1 MARPAR
7 LGKAKTRQRSV
18 VLEHFS
24 VPRLIFLLLFTLLA
38 VGASSA
44 VSAGDPSVPGSIA
57 NLPAANTKTRP
68 TLVDGLVLGLVEGVT
83 EFLPIS
89 STGHL
94 IIANH
99 LLALDSATPI
109 GTDKYGQI
117 ISLKDAADTY
127 AVVIQAGAIAAVA
140 FLYWGPLAT
149 LFAGLAGQNPD
160 GLRLLRNLILA
171 CLPPVITAL
180 LFKKYIKAH
189 LFSVQTVAWALL
201 VGAVIMLFT
210 EYRSRRAQPARGNS
224 AKGAGLA
231 PSSGAELTG
240 AGLSPLAALVVGFGQ
255 CLALWP
261 GMSRSMTAMVSCYLV
276 GLKPT
281 RAAEFS
287 FLLGLPL
294 LGAAAAKDA
303 LDGGP
308 AMVAAFG
315 WTNLLTGLLV
325 AFLSAAL
332 AVKLFV
338 GLLTR
343 VGLVPFAIYRVLL
356 GILLLGFFAV

>member
-1 MARPAR
+1 MARAPCQ
-7 LGKAKTRQRSV
+7 GKAKTRHPPSAV
-18 VLEHFS
+18 THFP
-24 VPRLIFLLLFTLLA
+24 VTRPFTYLFLALLA
-38 VGASSA
+38 ASS
-44 VSAGDPSVPGSIA
+44 
-57 NLPAANTKTRP
+57 PAAPEPPPAENTPAAEAKTRP
-68 TLVDGLVLGLVEGVT
+68 TLTDGLILGLVEGIT
-83 EFLPIS
+83 EFLPVS

-94 IIANH
+94 VIANH
-99 LLALDSATPI
+99 ALALDSAAPI
-109 GTDKYGQI
+109 GTDKHGRI
-117 ISLKDAADTY
+117 ITLKDAADTY

-140 FLYWGPLAT
+140 FLYWAPLT
-149 LFAGLAGQNPD
+149 TMFAGLAGRNPA

-180 LFKKYIKAH
+180 LLKKYIKAH

-201 VGAVIMLFT
+201 VGAGIMLFT
-210 EYRSRRAQPARGNS
+210 EYRRRRTHSRQS
-224 AKGAGLA
+224 GALA
-231 PSSGAELTG
+231 SPGAELAG
-240 AGLSPLAALVVGFGQ
+240 ADLSPLAALLVGFGQ

-261 GMSRSMTAMVSCYLV
+261 GMSRSMTAMVSCYFV
-276 GLKPT
+276 GLKPA

-315 WTNLLTGLLV
+315 WTTLVAGLVV
-325 AFLSAAL
+325 AFLSAAV

-343 VGLVPFAIYRVLL
+343 LGLVPFAIYRVIL
-356 GILLLGFFAV
+356 GLLLLGFFAN